1 MPTGRNNMHKPR
13 ILLLLLAVLSAPP
26 LAADTGDVAG
36 PLSTPWQVAAND
48 DWNTLDE
55 QEQQLLRQHR
65 QQWEGYTP
73 EQKARLR
80 QGVQRYQRLSPD
92 ERQGAERGRERYET
106 MSPDE
111 RKRLREKYKQ
121 SRER

>member
-1 MPTGRNNMHKPR
+1 MPAGRNMHKPYM
-13 ILLLLLAVLSAPP
+13 LLLLLAIISAPS
-26 LAADTGDVAG
+26 LADHRDGQVPTLPA
-36 PLSTPWQVAAND
+36 PWQVAAND

-55 QEQQLLRQHR
+55 EEQQLLRQHR
-65 QQWEGYTP
+65 DQWKNYTP

-80 QGVQRYQRLSPD
+80 QGVHRYQRLSPD

-111 RKRLREKYKQ
+111 RQRLREKYNR

>member
-1 MPTGRNNMHKPR
+1 MPTGHNMHKPR
-13 ILLLLLAVLSAPP
+13 ILLLLLAVLGAPP
-26 LAADTGDVAG
+26 LTADIGVAAS
-36 PLSTPWQVAAND
+36 PLPAPWQVAAND
-48 DWNTLDE
+48 DWNTLNE
-55 QEQQLLRQHR
+55 EEQQLLRQHH
-65 QQWEGYTP
+65 QQWQGYTP

-106 MSPDE
+106 MNPDE
-111 RKRLREKYKQ
+111 RKRLREKYDR